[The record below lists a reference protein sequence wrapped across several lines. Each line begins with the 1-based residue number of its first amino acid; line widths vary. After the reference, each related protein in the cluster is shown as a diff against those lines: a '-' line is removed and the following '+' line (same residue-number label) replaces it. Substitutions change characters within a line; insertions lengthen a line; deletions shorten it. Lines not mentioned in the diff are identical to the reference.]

1 MARPKKEQGEDSQQ
15 EQTPTFASRVYE
27 DYFTWT
33 READKSSVIKRWLLI
48 AVLSA
53 VAITV
58 ATLIPF
64 GGNWVKAIIAFPAA
78 VGVYAI
84 AYGILERRAAL
95 GTKPH
100 PKDAYSPR
108 KRRTIGLIAVA
119 VILVSAFV
127 MSNYLPYALG
137 GSLIVGACLFF
148 YDFIRLTPG
157 ELEVQKAGL
166 VDVRELAEA
175 GLTPEDVVPEDA
187 TWSWG
192 EEGDWDDIEGGDD
205 YEDGL
210 PTNPTAKV

>member
-15 EQTPTFASRVYE
+15 EQTPTFASRMY
-27 DYFTWT
+27 DNYFAWT
-33 READKSSVIKRWLLI
+33 READRPTVIKRWLLI
-48 AVLSA
+48 AALSA
-53 VAITV
+53 AAITV
-58 ATLIPF
+58 ATFIPF
-64 GGNWVKAIIAFPAA
+64 GGNWLKAIIAFPAA

-95 GTKPH
+95 GTNPH

-108 KRRTIGLIAVA
+108 KRRTIGLVALA

-157 ELEVQKAGL
+157 EVEVQKAGL

-175 GLTPEDVVPEDA
+175 GLTPEDVAPEEAD
-187 TWSWG
+187 WSWD
-192 EEGDWDDIEGGDD
+192 EGDWDDIEEGDD
-205 YEDGL
+205 YEDDL